1 MAQASQHT
9 TRVEHE
15 GGKLGDEPG
24 AVRSCWSCH
33 GPVPAIELFCQ
44 TCEAL
49 QAPIGRDRFQRLDLE
64 RAYDIDLEQL
74 DGSYFRYQRLLHPDR
89 FATKSAKERALSLQH
104 ATDVNEAYETLR
116 DPLRRAEYLLSL
128 MGRAVNIGEQTIND
142 PELLTESMERREA
155 LAEADSAAKVDV
167 IIAAASSD
175 MALCG
180 TAIAAA
186 FADQNIDDAASL
198 TTRLKYLQKLGSEAR
213 SARARYGAASP
224 LVTAGS

>member
-1 MAQASQHT
+1 
-9 TRVEHE
+9 
-15 GGKLGDEPG
+15 
-24 AVRSCWSCH
+24 
-33 GPVPAIELFCQ
+33 
-44 TCEAL
+44 
-49 QAPIGRDRFQRLDLE
+49 
-64 RAYDIDLEQL
+64 
-74 DGSYFRYQRLLHPDR
+74 
-89 FATKSAKERALSLQH
+89 
-104 ATDVNEAYETLR
+104 
-116 DPLRRAEYLLSL
+116 
-128 MGRAVNIGEQTIND
+128 
-142 PELLTESMERREA
+142 MERREA